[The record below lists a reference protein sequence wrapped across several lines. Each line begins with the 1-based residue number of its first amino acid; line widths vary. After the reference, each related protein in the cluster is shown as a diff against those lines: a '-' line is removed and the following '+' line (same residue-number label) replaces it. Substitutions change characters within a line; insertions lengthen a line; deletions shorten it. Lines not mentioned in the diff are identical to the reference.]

1 MNAPRGFST
10 IWNVMKPW
18 IAKETASKVSIH
30 GSDYKSHLLE
40 LIDADALP
48 AALGGSCTCAAHG
61 GCMRSNAGPWMHA
74 RAERRKAWLRG
85 ERETV
90 ALRPG
95 ELRGE
100 VAAPASAEKSSET
113 GAEEEKAAVPQPE
126 PESEK
131 PEAQTEPSA
140 PSEPPSTSVSGS
152 MSETSSEEDES
163 IATPPVSEGDLAGA
177 GTGAGTGGRTYSSE
191 VLEKTLGRITVQ
203 DEAET
208 RQVQTGGLHGE
219 RTEIAAV

>member
-48 AALGGSCTCAAHG
+48 AALGGTCTCAAHG

-90 ALRPG
+90 ALMPG

-100 VAAPASAEKSSET
+100 VSAPASAEKASET
-113 GAEEEKAAVPQPE
+113 GAGEKAAVPQPE

-131 PEAQTEPSA
+131 PEAQTEPPV

-163 IATPPVSEGDLAGA
+163 IDRKSTRLN
-177 GTGAGTGGRTYSSE
+177 SS
-191 VLEKTLGRITVQ
+191 
-203 DEAET
+203 
-208 RQVQTGGLHGE
+208 HSGE
-219 RTEIAAV
+219 SRMPSSA